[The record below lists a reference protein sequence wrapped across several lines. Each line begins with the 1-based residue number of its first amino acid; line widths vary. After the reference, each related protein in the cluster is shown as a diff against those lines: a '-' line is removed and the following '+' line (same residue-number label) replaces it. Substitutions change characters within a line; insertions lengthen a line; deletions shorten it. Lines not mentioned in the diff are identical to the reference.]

1 MDSPI
6 NSEDTITFKRTHFY
20 SVLVILAFAIGILT
34 GYVVWGLAP
43 RSQQA
48 IVNNLPVAQG
58 PIVEAPAA
66 TQAPQFTR
74 YDIPFEGFPSQGP
87 VDAPIVIVE
96 FSDFQ
101 CPFCKRFQDETA
113 AQLLAAYP
121 DQIRFVY
128 RHLPLTSIHPEAFPS
143 AEASMCANEQDAF
156 WDFHDRI
163 FENQDRLGRELYLR
177 IAADLD
183 LDAVTFEECLNSGKY
198 KDAIQQD
205 MDFALNLGVQSTPTF
220 FINGLAIVGAQPLE
234 AFKQIIDLELA
245 GKIP

>member
-1 MDSPI
+1 MDTPAQ
-6 NSEDTITFKRTHFY
+6 SEDTITFKRTHFY
-20 SVLVILAFAIGILT
+20 SVLVALAFAIGILT
-34 GYVVWGLAP
+34 SYVVWGLAP
-43 RSQQA
+43 RSQPSFANNPPVEQGSV
-48 IVNNLPVAQG
+48 VNV
-58 PIVEAPAA
+58 PAA
-66 TQAPQFTR
+66 TQIPQFTR
-74 YDIPFEGFPSQGP
+74 YDIPFEGFPSQGL

-113 AQLLAAYP
+113 EQLLAAYP

-156 WDFHDRI
+156 WDFHDQI
-163 FENQDRLGRELYLR
+163 FANQDKLGRELYLQ
-177 IAADLD
+177 IAGDLN
-183 LDAVTFEECLNSGKY
+183 LDTVIFEECLNSGKY

-205 MDFALNLGVQSTPTF
+205 MDFAFNLGIQSTPTF
-220 FINGLAIVGAQPLE
+220 FINGLAIVGAQPLS
-234 AFKQIIDLELA
+234 AFQQIIDLELA